1 MKNRL
6 VLLGPVCLTGP
17 DKPFMRR
24 ATQQRRLALLAA
36 LASSPGASISRDRL
50 LGLLWPDRDEHTA
63 RHLLADSLYVLRRSL
78 GQKVIIAS
86 GEALQ
91 LSEALVWT
99 DVGDFQRALAN
110 ARWSVALAVYRGD
123 FLDGFH
129 LRNAAE
135 FDQWALAERS
145 RVRALATRA
154 ASELTNELEAAGRIP
169 EAVTAAE
176 RALELGPC
184 DEAALRRLV
193 RLLIAANN
201 RARANAVARGFVEH
215 LALEIG
221 VSPSTETLRL
231 VGELGALGNT
241 VPIVVVTPD
250 RLHRK
255 PARTTDSVTESII
268 LQGRHQWH
276 GRTRASV
283 ERAIDYF
290 TRAVERD
297 PRAVDAWCG
306 LADSWIVMGGRGYAP
321 VAVAI
326 ERASSSATRALRV
339 DDSLSS
345 VHTSIG
351 GANLLRRRWHDAE
364 TALRHAILLDPRN
377 AHAHHW
383 LSLALLSGFGDR
395 EAAMREQA
403 ISARLNPVSS
413 MQVGALGWQRYLRG
427 EYHLSRSNMEPAVD
441 LNGGTWRRATRDSR
455 VSRRGWATKRP

>member
-50 LGLLWPDRDEHTA
+50 LGLLWPDRDERTA

-145 RVRALATRA
+145 RLRALATRA

-176 RALELGPC
+176 RALELG
-184 DEAALRRLV
+184 
-193 RLLIAANN
+193 
-201 RARANAVARGFVEH
+201 AV
-215 LALEIG
+215 
-221 VSPSTETLRL
+221 
-231 VGELGALGNT
+231 
-241 VPIVVVTPD
+241 
-250 RLHRK
+250 
-255 PARTTDSVTESII
+255 
-268 LQGRHQWH
+268 
-276 GRTRASV
+276 
-283 ERAIDYF
+283 
-290 TRAVERD
+290 
-297 PRAVDAWCG
+297 
-306 LADSWIVMGGRGYAP
+306 
-321 VAVAI
+321 
-326 ERASSSATRALRV
+326 
-339 DDSLSS
+339 
-345 VHTSIG
+345 
-351 GANLLRRRWHDAE
+351 
-364 TALRHAILLDPRN
+364 
-377 AHAHHW
+377 
-383 LSLALLSGFGDR
+383 
-395 EAAMREQA
+395 
-403 ISARLNPVSS
+403 
-413 MQVGALGWQRYLRG
+413 
-427 EYHLSRSNMEPAVD
+427 
-441 LNGGTWRRATRDSR
+441 
-455 VSRRGWATKRP
+455 